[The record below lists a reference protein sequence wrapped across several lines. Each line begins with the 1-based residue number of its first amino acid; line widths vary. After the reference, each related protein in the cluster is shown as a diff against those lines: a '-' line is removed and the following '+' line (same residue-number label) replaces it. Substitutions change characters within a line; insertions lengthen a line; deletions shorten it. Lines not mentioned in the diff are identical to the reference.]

1 MVYVYHLVLPLSA
14 CTSLVLHSSTSMLI
28 NQSMYAGIFL
38 LLTIVF
44 FGTYEG
50 VEASSPCRRYLS
62 GTPDEDVSFQSTT
75 GVAFRG
81 YKTRGGWY
89 KTVKNVSS
97 LSECFETCVNETRC
111 SSFTYKASRDS
122 CSLSKKSGATSSSE
136 VSSDTVK
143 FCRSRSSIAGFMA
156 APRSPATALPPSH
169 SSKPEF
175 TLQEVAQHNVSG
187 DAWVVVDDKVY
198 DLSDFVSAHPGGSN
212 AILRVAGGDGTSL
225 FEGTRAHGSA
235 ERGILNGYYIGEVK
249 SYAPGPS
256 PSRPPS
262 SSPSPSPSPSSGGS
276 NSTMSPGASAPGPS
290 SGDPRPPGAW
300 WGEEENHEEEEEQ
313 SHHQEQEHNQPEP
326 EQHQEEQEHNQP
338 ELEQHQEEQE
348 HNQPEPE
355 QHQEQ
360 EEENH
365 HPVSSSSPAPITSSP
380 SPNPSPIPSP
390 IMSQPSPESG
400 NHGEEPEEEH
410 HEEEEHEEEDGDK

>member
-262 SSPSPSPSPSSGGS
+262 SSPSPSPSSGGS